1 MFEPGT
7 DILLHDE
14 SGVSIRLRPSA
25 SEAFVRLIEDTDFGS
40 EGLRYRR
47 LGVPEQIA
55 RLERPAF
62 VELHLDKELVGT
74 YALSARQLR
83 FGDRSAVGIYRGL
96 LTVHPE
102 ARGRGLGRKLVE
114 RTLEWMS
121 VEASGGDQPVLS
133 WGCIE
138 SSNSRSLA
146 LLESLG
152 ATRVGSLDSMLVYR
166 QWPRARVAVEE
177 LNSEDARI
185 ADALS
190 ASGDDSGIRA
200 DAGTAGRY
208 LAVTQGDEIVAGVRV
223 TITRIDL
230 SRAVGA
236 YGAFHERVGRFI
248 PAVRRR
254 FDPKNFTYLRLSD
267 VVVKPGAGDVWRDFL
282 AALMHEHGV
291 HMAMFV
297 LDPRS
302 TTYKTLQDAGVFG
315 RFAKNTRT
323 QLDVLATTWNAPD
336 SLTVSL
342 LQHPLSLGP
351 LDV

>member
-1 MFEPGT
+1 M
-7 DILLHDE
+7 
-14 SGVSIRLRPSA
+14 PSPLNGF
-25 SEAFVRLIEDTDFGS
+25 SFFG
-40 EGLRYRR
+40 E
-47 LGVPEQIA
+47 
-55 RLERPAF
+55 
-62 VELHLDKELVGT
+62 
-74 YALSARQLR
+74 
-83 FGDRSAVGIYRGL
+83 RSAVGVYRGL
-96 LTVHPE
+96 LTVRTE
-102 ARGRGLGRKLVE
+102 ARGRGLGRTLVE
-114 RTLEWMS
+114 QTLRWMS
-121 VEASGGDQPVLS
+121 AEARNSGEPIVS

-152 ATRVGSLDSMLVYR
+152 ATRIGSLDSMLTYR
-166 QWPRARVAVEE
+166 QWPRSRIAIEE
-177 LNSEDARI
+177 LAADDERI
-185 ADALS
+185 DSALS
-190 ASGDDSGIRA
+190 AAGGDSGIQA
-200 DAGTAGRY
+200 DAGTSGRY
-208 LAVTQGDEIVAGVRV
+208 LAVVRNGEIVAGARV

-267 VVVKPGAGDVWRDFL
+267 VVAQPGSGDIWQDYL
-282 AALMHEHGV
+282 ATLMREHGV

-302 TTYKTLQDAGVFG
+302 TTYRTLEDAGMFG

-323 QLDVLATTWNAPD
+323 QLDVLATTWNASD
-336 SLTVSL
+336 ELTDRLSDK
-342 LQHPLSLGP
+342 PLGIGP

>member
-1 MFEPGT
+1 MFGFSE
-7 DILLHDE
+7 DIPLHDE
-14 SGVSIRLRPSA
+14 SGVSIRLRPHA
-25 SEAFVRLIEDTDFGS
+25 SEAFVRLIEATDFGS

-47 LGVPEQIA
+47 LGVPAQIA
-55 RLERPAF
+55 RLECPAF
-62 VELHLDKELVGT
+62 VELHVDKELVGT
-74 YALSARQLR
+74 YALSARRLR
-83 FGDRSAVGIYRGL
+83 FGDRNAIGVYRGL

-114 RTLEWMS
+114 HTLKWMS
-121 VEASGGDQPVLS
+121 VEASTVDEPVLS

-138 SSNSRSLA
+138 SSNSHSRK

-152 ATRVGSLDSMLVYR
+152 AARVGSLDSMLVYR
-166 QWPRARVAVEE
+166 QWPRARIGIEE
-177 LNSEDARI
+177 RDAEDWRLA
-185 ADALS
+185 AALS
-190 ASGDDSGIRA
+190 AAGSDSGLRA
-200 DAGTAGRY
+200 DTGTAGRY
-208 LAVTQGDEIVAGVRV
+208 LAVTQGKEIVAGARV

-254 FDPKNFTYLRLSD
+254 FDPKDFTYLRLSD
-267 VVVKPGAGDVWRDFL
+267 VLVRADSAAVWKNFL
-282 AALMHEHGV
+282 PTLMHEHGV

-302 TTYKTLQDAGVFG
+302 RAYQTLSEGGLFG
-315 RFAKNTRT
+315 RFAHSTRT
-323 QLDVLATTWNAPD
+323 QLDVLATTWNAPNNAIELI
-336 SLTVSL
+336 SRR
-342 LQHPLSLGP
+342 PLAIGP